1 MTLKYLPCI
10 SGLEGRLKYWISLQK
25 KYFLLTVFY
34 WTNQP
39 TIRTTYRQNKSKHQE
54 KMLLLFFLL
63 KINPRHM
70 LLSWQVYFKSNTMLS
85 LCLLSIKK
93 MKANKVSD
101 KREMLIRKFYLY
113 ISCLTCRLLNILRL
127 KQTLILQYY
136 GVWITKW
143 TTICLQTTL
152 NHRQAEIILL

>member
-10 SGLEGRLKYWISLQK
+10 LGLEGRLKYWISLQK
-25 KYFLLTVFY
+25 KYFLLIVFY

-39 TIRTTYRQNKSKHQE
+39 TIRTSYRQNKSKPQE
-54 KMLLLFFLL
+54 KTLLLFFLL

-70 LLSWQVYFKSNTMLS
+70 LLSWQVYFKSKTMLS

-93 MKANKVSD
+93 KKANKVSD

-113 ISCLTCRLLNILRL
+113 ISCLTCRVA
-127 KQTLILQYY
+127 KYFQTETDPDLAVL
-136 GVWITKW
+136 W
-143 TTICLQTTL
+143 CL
-152 NHRQAEIILL
+152 NHKMNNNLFTKHP